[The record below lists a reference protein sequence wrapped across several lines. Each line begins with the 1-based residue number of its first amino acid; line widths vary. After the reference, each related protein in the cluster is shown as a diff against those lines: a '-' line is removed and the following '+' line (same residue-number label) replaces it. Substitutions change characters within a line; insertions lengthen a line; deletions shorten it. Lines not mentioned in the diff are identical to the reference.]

1 MLSESMLAELRYFAM
16 MLLYGYLLAVCYHPL
31 VFLRTIFRHSIS
43 MVDAED
49 ILYFSVAGVGFFL
62 VAYRMNDGILRWY
75 AFAGCALGAY
85 VYYRTL
91 ARPLERVRKWLLQR
105 LGKRFKIRK
114 KRKRKNGA
122 DENEGNACE
131 PQPNKENTQ
140 ERA

>member
-1 MLSESMLAELRYFAM
+1 MSKSIQFENLVPETYVNQSRDFQM
-16 MLLYGYLLAVCYHPL
+16 MCAVLDIAFNACKA
-31 VFLRTIFRHSIS
+31 
-43 MVDAED
+43 DAED